1 MNQITQK
8 RWLNA
13 QVAESKYWDE
23 LTIKEILRI
32 CTEKPDF
39 LDLVGNQMI
48 SSLFEQREIMEI
60 GVGPL
65 GISLASF
72 YANKHSIKRL
82 VKVEPLKR
90 RLIIESS
97 IMEETWAK
105 VFLEWVQSLSDE
117 GEYIQLP
124 GEQMDYNQEFDTV
137 IIYNV
142 LDHVKDPLSILK
154 NAYKA
159 IRKEG
164 EILVGVDCRS
174 LLGRIKFEYILR
186 KTHKGQILVEAHPH
200 TFLPTHV
207 VKMLNQAGFQEVKT
221 IGVPGLM
228 GKFTGKTYRPAF
240 IGKKLF

>member
-1 MNQITQK
+1 MNQITQE

-32 CTEKPDF
+32 CSEKPDF
-39 LDLVGNQMI
+39 LDLVGNKMI

-90 RLIIESS
+90 RLITESS

-164 EILVGVDCRS
+164 KILIGVDCKS
-174 LLGRIKFEYILR
+174 LLGRIKFEQILR
-186 KTHKGQILVEAHPH
+186 KTHKGQILVEAHPY
-200 TFLPTHV
+200 TFLPRHV
-207 VKMLNQAGFQEVKT
+207 VGMLNEVGFQEVQT
-221 IGVPGLM
+221 IGVPGLIDRFA
-228 GKFTGKTYRPAF
+228 GRNFRPAF
-240 IGKKLF
+240 IGKKLS